1 MKKKFQ
7 VAIDSPAASGAGT
20 QAKMISKH
28 YNFFYLDTG
37 KLYRIL
43 GKLYLENGSKINYNL
58 FKKKII
64 NTKVSDLENKNL
76 LNNEIGMAS
85 ALIAKDKKIRA
96 FVTEY
101 QKKISNNPPKKY
113 KGVCFDGRDI
123 TYKIMPKA
131 DIKIFM
137 TASVNVRAKRRYLE
151 LKKMKHKVK
160 FKDVLSSIKM
170 RDKSDFTRKNSPLKI
185 CKDAMIIDNSKIN
198 IKECFKIIKKEID
211 KSLGR
216 YEYK

>member
-1 MKKKFQ
+1 MRKAFQ

-20 QAKMISKH
+20 QAKLICKY

-43 GKLYLENGSKINYNL
+43 GKLYLENNKKINYKL
-58 FKKKII
+58 FKKKIKK
-64 NTKVSDLENKNL
+64 TKVSDLKKKNL

-85 ALIAKDKKIRA
+85 ALVAKDNKIRI

-101 QKKISNNPPKKY
+101 QRKIADNPPKNY

-131 DIKIFM
+131 EVKIFM
-137 TASVNVRAKRRYLE
+137 KANIKVRARRRYLE
-151 LKKMKHKVK
+151 LKKMNFKVNYNK
-160 FKDVLSSIKM
+160 ILADIRE
-170 RDKSDFTRKNSPLKI
+170 RDKSDYTRKISPLKI
-185 CKDAMIIDNSKIN
+185 CDDAKVIDNSKLN
-198 IKECFKIIKKEID
+198 IKECFKIIKNEID
-211 KSLGR
+211 RALIKFH
-216 YEYK
+216 E